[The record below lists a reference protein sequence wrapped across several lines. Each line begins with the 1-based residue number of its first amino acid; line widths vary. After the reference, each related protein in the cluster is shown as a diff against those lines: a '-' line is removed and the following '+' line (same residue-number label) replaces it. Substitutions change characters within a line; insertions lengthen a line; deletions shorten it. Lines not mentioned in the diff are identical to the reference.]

1 MKVRRCGSALL
12 VGTLLV
18 VSASA
23 PAAQATYTKDIQVSV
38 TGSAVAGT
46 TPAFSVK
53 IANPS
58 GNYKTVGS
66 ADITPPFQLVSPGG
80 TGNTVKLRDL
90 SIKPGKSLTVAITA
104 AVPCAYTGWAKW
116 DIDVKES
123 KSFYGSELPTS
134 GDPKTPVTGQ
144 CGLAFGTPPSD
155 AAVGAVL
162 TGNPFD
168 PSGPPLTVAIVDGSG
183 APAAGV
189 SVPVTVSLAPG
200 SGPGPLTGTTT
211 QVTTNG
217 VATFSDLRVGSPGLY
232 AIKAEI
238 PGQAPLFSAFFN
250 VDTSGVACVEN
261 VTCTVSADTGPSTL
275 TLTAAGNPQTDAGIL
290 RLSFGVGLQLDC
302 DGYTELT
309 ADTAVFEMT
318 GGRAKTGSLQIDKS
332 QMKNKPNGAAHL
344 QLCYG
349 APQPFTTRTGTAV
362 QDGTFDWNGDGVA
375 EPVYEGLLP
384 DCDCNAPPC
393 ISKRKKTN
401 AGDGVIEARLPA
413 GDPGM
418 RG

>member
-1 MKVRRCGSALL
+1 MKVRKSGSALL

-18 VSASA
+18 LLAQA

-38 TGSAVAGT
+38 AGSAVAGRT
-46 TPAFSVK
+46 TAFSVK
-53 IANPS
+53 IANPA
-58 GNYKTVGS
+58 GNWKTVGS
-66 ADITPPFQLVSPGG
+66 ANITTPFRLVSPAGY
-80 TGNTVKLRDL
+80 GNTVKLRDL
-90 SIKPGKSLTVAITA
+90 AVKPGKSLTVAITA
-104 AVPCAYTGWAKW
+104 AVPCDYAGPGKW

-123 KSFYGSELPTS
+123 GSFYGSELGVT
-134 GDPKTPVTGQ
+134 GNRTTPVAGQ
-144 CGLAFGTPPSD
+144 CGIAFGTAPAD

-168 PSGPPLTVAIVDGSG
+168 QSGPPLTVTIVDGSG
-183 APAAGV
+183 SPAAGA

-200 SGPGPLTGTTT
+200 SGLGPLTGTTS
-211 QVTTNG
+211 QVTTDG
-217 VATFSDLRVGSPGLY
+217 VATFADLRVGSPGLY

-238 PGQAPLFSAFFN
+238 PGLPPLFSAFFN
-250 VDTSGVACVEN
+250 VDTSGVECVEN
-261 VTCTVSADTGPSTL
+261 VTCSVTATSGDSSL

-302 DGYTELT
+302 AGYTELT

-318 GGRAKTGSLQIDKS
+318 GGRAKVATLQIDKS

-344 QLCYG
+344 QLCFG
-349 APQPFTTRTGTAV
+349 APEPFRTRSGIAV
-362 QDGTFDWNGDGVA
+362 QDGTFDWDGDGVA
-375 EPVYEGLLP
+375 EPVYKGLLP
-384 DCDCNAPPC
+384 DCDAPPC
-393 ISKRKKTN
+393 VSKRKKTN